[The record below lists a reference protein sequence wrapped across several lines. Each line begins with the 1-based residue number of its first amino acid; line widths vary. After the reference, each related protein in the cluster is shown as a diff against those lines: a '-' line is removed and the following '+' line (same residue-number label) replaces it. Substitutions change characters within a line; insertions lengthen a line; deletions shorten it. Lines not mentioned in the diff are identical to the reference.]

1 MPVCSGSRHMDRAA
15 LSPLM
20 LALAMA
26 GFSHGATAQQVGDP
40 SESRG
45 PRFLLAT
52 AERSRPVPV
61 DLTRSAVLRRPLS
74 LAFDSTP
81 LKQAPAEISRPA
93 GPSLGYAA
101 GVLPA
106 ATLAD
111 LRADPITG
119 GPALMGVLLAP
130 GGAGV
135 FPREGRAPP
144 V

>member
-1 MPVCSGSRHMDRAA
+1 MPVCSGSRHMYRAA

-61 DLTRSAVLRRPLS
+61 DLTRSAVLRPPLS

-81 LKQAPAEISRPA
+81 LQPALAEISRQG
-93 GPSLGYAA
+93 GPTP
-101 GVLPA
+101 VLPRHGLPGA
-106 ATLAD
+106 RPLA
-111 LRADPITG
+111 
-119 GPALMGVLLAP
+119 LL
-130 GGAGV
+130 
-135 FPREGRAPP
+135 
-144 V
+144 

>member
-1 MPVCSGSRHMDRAA
+1 MPVCSGSRHMYRAA

-61 DLTRSAVLRRPLS
+61 DLTRSAVVRRPLS
-74 LAFDSTP
+74 LAVARTP
-81 LKQAPAEISRPA
+81 PKQGGAE
-93 GPSLGYAA
+93 SLRNGVFNTGASDA
-101 GVLPA
+101 VLPG
-106 ATLAD
+106 TH
-111 LRADPITG
+111 RVNI
-119 GPALMGVLLAP
+119 
-130 GGAGV
+130 
-135 FPREGRAPP
+135 
-144 V
+144 

>member
-1 MPVCSGSRHMDRAA
+1 MPVSSGSRHMYRAA

-61 DLTRSAVLRRPLS
+61 DLTRSAGVGRPP
-74 LAFDSTP
+74 P
-81 LKQAPAEISRPA
+81 LPVRHPPPQPGPA
-93 GPSLGYAA
+93 GDFP
-101 GVLPA
+101 P
-106 ATLAD
+106 
-111 LRADPITG
+111 G
-119 GPALMGVLLAP
+119 GPRP
-130 GGAGV
+130 GYG
-135 FPREGRAPP
+135 PH
-144 V
+144 

>member
-1 MPVCSGSRHMDRAA
+1 MYRAA

-61 DLTRSAVLRRPLS
+61 DLT
-74 LAFDSTP
+74 
-81 LKQAPAEISRPA
+81 
-93 GPSLGYAA
+93 
-101 GVLPA
+101 
-106 ATLAD
+106 
-111 LRADPITG
+111 
-119 GPALMGVLLAP
+119 
-130 GGAGV
+130 
-135 FPREGRAPP
+135 
-144 V
+144 